1 MPRFD
6 GRLFEACNIG
16 AAGCRT
22 RDPCGG
28 EPMTKW
34 PDTDYATI
42 RQFLRHQR
50 LRPASVKTYQPMLA
64 EFQQY
69 VLDNSPE
76 QCVSRPVLEK
86 WLYHRATFSATH
98 TILQRVWPIDCFLD
112 WLADRR
118 LITSNP
124 LADLRKDLGT
134 NDTAEILRALR
145 NSKIPASPA

>member
-1 MPRFD
+1 
-6 GRLFEACNIG
+6 
-16 AAGCRT
+16 
-22 RDPCGG
+22 
-28 EPMTKW
+28 MTKW

-134 NDTAEILRALR
+134 NEY
-145 NSKIPASPA
+145 PAMGHGLIDGDLAFRQHDGGHTPAPNWPYFLEFASRYLHAPKVPER